1 MRRLL
6 VLAVACG
13 LSAASAA
20 ELPMKGGEVRL
31 YPASGP
37 LGMPLVPPI
46 DDPAFQEEILAAH
59 NRERTLLGIAP
70 LVWSDDLAEDAED
83 WAEKLARAN
92 RMEHARQ
99 RRHGENLFFNGAG
112 RRTPAQMVQ
121 GWTDEKLYYIPGGA
135 HPNVSTT
142 GDWRHVGHYTAVVWA
157 TTRAVGCAVKRSASS
172 DFLVCRYDPPGNVR
186 GYAAYD
192 VEAAERV
199 VAAAAGTPGARV
211 AAAAARPGE
220 PAAAPATALGTDPIP
235 VPIPAPAAVR
245 APVELAAAPP
255 PSAGT
260 VLVAIVVPVV
270 TAADPWPVPAA
281 KPSVIAR

>member
-13 LSAASAA
+13 VPAAFAA

-31 YPASGP
+31 YAASGP
-37 LGMPLVPPI
+37 LSMPLVPSI
-46 DDPAFQEEILAAH
+46 DDPAFQAEILAAH
-59 NRERTLLGIAP
+59 NRERALLGIAP
-70 LVWSDDLAEDAED
+70 LAWSDDLAEDAED

-135 HPNVSTT
+135 HPHVSTT

-186 GYAAYD
+186 GLAAYD
-192 VEAAERV
+192 VEAAERA
-199 VAAAAGTPGARV
+199 VAAA
-211 AAAAARPGE
+211 
-220 PAAAPATALGTDPIP
+220 
-235 VPIPAPAAVR
+235 PAPAAVR
-245 APVELAAAPP
+245 APVELAVAPP

-260 VLVAIVVPVV
+260 VLAAIVVPVV